1 MVSEPRTASTQ
12 SWSTSSV
19 RLWSEAVT
27 GAYFPEERLK
37 VIKSLKDEGSL
48 REEDPWVFLNTP
60 GTYYVCPC
68 RSLLRRLR
76 THPRAQAPRF
86 SRLINRT
93 ELSGLRGTALLI
105 QKLVT
110 VTPAQKHFLG
120 SNSQLLSSLINLQPA
135 KCPLTLRLTT
145 WTLTRRP
152 PGQGMPELFTI
163 TLISQGCNSEWLAV
177 RRKTKQYFGSPRVW
191 SSAAFMN

>member
-1 MVSEPRTASTQ
+1 MNGWFLNPELLAPSPG
-12 SWSTSSV
+12 V
-19 RLWSEAVT
+19 RPVYVYGVKRCLV
-27 GAYFPEERLK
+27 L
-37 VIKSLKDEGSL
+37 ISLKRGWRWSSPWKT

-120 SNSQLLSSLINLQPA
+120 SNSQLLLSLINLQPA

-163 TLISQGCNSEWLAV
+163 IFISQGCNSEWLAV
-177 RRKTKQYFGSPRVW
+177 QGKTKQYFGSPRV
-191 SSAAFMN
+191 